1 MQRDS
6 TTEERRSLTKIMTQ
20 QQVEIK
26 KRARKIFG
34 AGTKSNKKY
43 NAGHGTRSRSKSKF
57 LLGR

>member
-1 MQRDS
+1 
-6 TTEERRSLTKIMTQ
+6 MTQ

-43 NAGHGTRSRSKSKF
+43 NAGHETRSRSKSEF